1 MGSNV
6 RRITITTYVRHSR
19 PSAATPQTPK
29 KAARPP
35 YNLFRRIIESSD
47 EELEDKVIELTDS
60 SDDDALVVR
69 NTPRAKTA
77 VRTKTPT
84 FSPPP
89 PPPPDLDLDDLRPIH
104 DESII
109 VLYVFL
115 SLSSKV
121 ACLTVESDEPRSARR
136 PILIGSTKQS
146 TSKAS
151 KLNDKGSS
159 SAKGTSASPNKASS
173 SSNPGSSSVASTPAG
188 RRLTGKPPATP
199 RSNSKKAQQLA
210 KQKKLY
216 EYAQEIFT
224 ELNESVFKEGLP
236 IDTKLNWNNRLLT
249 TAGRAKFHRYVLDK
263 APFTILS
270 NSRCSSREGV
280 QTTEIELAEKI
291 LDCEGNQLIHSTLQR
306 SPRSFFLL
314 HRTNPK
320 HFIS

>member
-1 MGSNV
+1 VGSNV

-89 PPPPDLDLDDLRPIH
+89 PDLDLDDLPPIH

-236 IDTKLNWNNRLLT
+236 VDTKLNWNNRLLT

-263 APFTILS
+263 APPTILS